1 VIPQLSPEQAAKYI
15 VTGIERDKQTIME
28 PWQLR
33 SIVAMAKF
41 FPKMVK

>member
-1 VIPQLSPEQAAKYI
+1 
-15 VTGIERDKQTIME
+15 ME

-41 FPKMVK
+41 FPKMVKWVHGLYGKYGIPDFE